1 MKCRY
6 IKFLMIF
13 TLFLIN
19 IVPMMAQDEMECE
32 DGYRYFEH
40 ELLISEPTCIP
51 EDPQRIISF
60 DMAGTE
66 FLAYMEEPLIGS
78 FSYVLNEVSALSPQL
93 ADTLAEVE
101 PFDWPPNLELVTELE
116 PDLIIAF
123 GDGALDL
130 TGLDA
135 IAPLLVYDPYA
146 NKGVWKASTEFYA
159 QAVQLEDE
167 FAEILKLYEAR
178 IEELQEALGE
188 DRDEIE
194 VSLVRPINPFIWLQ
208 DSPPGRILQDVGLGR
223 PAFQVDPTVEQSEAG
238 LNWGYVNVS
247 EERIDL
253 ADGDVIFVFTWETD
267 NPDDERYQELQ
278 TFMAENAL
286 WQTLEAVQS
295 ENVYLVGGHWIR
307 AQSHLQAHLI
317 LDDLFTYL
325 TDVEPTI
332 PSPAK
337 VEETEEETE

>member
-146 NKGVWKASTEFYA
+146 NK
-159 QAVQLEDE
+159 ED
-167 FAEILKLYEAR
+167 
-178 IEELQEALGE
+178 
-188 DRDEIE
+188 
-194 VSLVRPINPFIWLQ
+194 
-208 DSPPGRILQDVGLGR
+208 
-223 PAFQVDPTVEQSEAG
+223 
-238 LNWGYVNVS
+238 
-247 EERIDL
+247 
-253 ADGDVIFVFTWETD
+253 
-267 NPDDERYQELQ
+267 
-278 TFMAENAL
+278 
-286 WQTLEAVQS
+286 
-295 ENVYLVGGHWIR
+295 
-307 AQSHLQAHLI
+307 AH
-317 LDDLFTYL
+317 
-325 TDVEPTI
+325 
-332 PSPAK
+332 S
-337 VEETEEETE
+337 